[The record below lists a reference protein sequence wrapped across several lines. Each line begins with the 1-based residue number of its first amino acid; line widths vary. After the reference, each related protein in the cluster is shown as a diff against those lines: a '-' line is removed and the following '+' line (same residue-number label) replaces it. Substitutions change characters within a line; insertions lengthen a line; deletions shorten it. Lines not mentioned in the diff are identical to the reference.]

1 MQFEPFGEHQRYNS
15 VQPETTHLA
24 YCHLMQLLRPMCS
37 RTVVHLRIEQ
47 TRGSTSI
54 LWSFVSGDLREEK
67 TFSFFPSQS
76 PVLSFF
82 SSALGSCFITAV
94 LCVCFFVF
102 PDMKVKRTGNRNQ
115 KNELKQAEWY
125 IEPRGT
131 ARSGDYPARHVRAWS
146 FVLIA

>member
-67 TFSFFPSQS
+67 TFSFIPQ
-76 PVLSFF
+76 PVARLVFLF
-82 SSALGSCFITAV
+82 LGAGQLLYHSCFV
-94 LCVCFFVF
+94 RLLLCF
-102 PDMKVKRTGNRNQ
+102 
-115 KNELKQAEWY
+115 
-125 IEPRGT
+125 
-131 ARSGDYPARHVRAWS
+131 S
-146 FVLIA
+146 